1 MKSLYAAC
9 VAASLCASA
18 VAPAQS
24 NLGKDVQESPS
35 AKFTPQDFDQ
45 FWATIDTVSNDKVTG
60 MAKKWENSANGNG
73 GSIKLLRVF
82 TSTDGR
88 DCRRLKVENH
98 AKTLKGVSNMTV
110 CANPQGKWLIDAD
123 ARPAP
128 KP

>member
-1 MKSLYAAC
+1 MKYLYATC
-9 VAASLCASA
+9 VAASLCLSA
-18 VAPAQS
+18 LAPAQS

-35 AKFTPQDFDQ
+35 AKFTPHDFDQ
-45 FWATIDTVSNDKVTG
+45 FWATIDTVSNEKVTG
-60 MAKKWENSANGNG
+60 AVKKWENAENGNG
-73 GSIKLLRVF
+73 GSIKLLRSF

-98 AKTLKGVSNMTV
+98 AKKLKGVSNMTV
-110 CANPQGKWLIDAD
+110 CADPQGKWLVDAD